1 MNSIVMQTFCYW
13 LYFERKLQAIL
24 LQKNVTGSSIVFL
37 HGKRHCLFC
46 RRHYHLICKV
56 LQVDFDVLEI
66 HRLTSGINPI
76 AAEVK
81 KV

>member
-1 MNSIVMQTFCYW
+1 M
-13 LYFERKLQAIL
+13 
-24 LQKNVTGSSIVFL
+24 
-37 HGKRHCLFC
+37 HCLFRC
-46 RRHYHLICKV
+46 THYHLICKV
-56 LQVDFDVLEI
+56 LQVGFDVLKI